1 MHFKNLRFVLP
12 MILLL
17 GACQSAMDKQLEPL
31 KPFLSSIKDTIK
43 AERLPDT
50 LAIHLV
56 QFAKNYPQHNISEN
70 SLYAATLIAERN
82 SRFFECA
89 KWCEMYIAHYPKG
102 KYFFGATVAAAHN
115 YEKVGGYEK
124 AIEYYEKAAKQQP
137 GSPLGKQCAQTVV
150 MLKKGLVTPEQQLE
164 FILNQNKDTADQNP
178 Q

>member
-1 MHFKNLRFVLP
+1 LD
-12 MILLL
+12 L
-17 GACQSAMDKQLEPL
+17 GLEW
-31 KPFLSSIKDTIK
+31 
-43 AERLPDT
+43 
-50 LAIHLV
+50 H
-56 QFAKNYPQHNISEN
+56 
-70 SLYAATLIAERN
+70 
-82 SRFFECA
+82 
-89 KWCEMYIAHYPKG
+89 AHEITPTKG
-102 KYFFGATVAAAHN
+102 KYLFGATVAAAHN